1 MRASLLLIV
10 LLLSGLAHADR
21 LILAPLGKKIPYGT
35 IRLEHLFDQAERDSY
50 RTAMAVGVTESI
62 DAELTYENRNDRRRV
77 LSYDV
82 SYNVLPPLTNFA
94 PGISV
99 GLRDG
104 VGKSQDGR
112 FAYLA
117 ATYRFGQLGRYSQD
131 TSAEVTLGLSQGDR
145 SSAFVGVLM
154 PFRESFR
161 MMVEHDTR
169 RVSGGFE
176 FRPHRDVWVR
186 WIHRSDESLWS
197 VTLVSRW

>member
-1 MRASLLLIV
+1 MRAPLLLIC
-10 LLLSGLAHADR
+10 LAMSGMAHADR
-21 LILAPLGKKIPYGT
+21 LILAPVGKKIPYGT
-35 IRLEHLFDQAERDSY
+35 FRLEHFFDQAERDWY
-50 RTAMAVGVTESI
+50 RTALAVGVTPTI
-62 DAELTYENRNDRRRV
+62 DAELTYESVEDRQRV

-82 SYNVLPPLTNFA
+82 SYNVLPPLTNLA

-104 VGKSQDGR
+104 TGETDDGR

-117 ATYRFGQLGRYSQD
+117 ATYRFGQLGQFNQD
-131 TSAEVTLGLSQGDR
+131 SPAEVTIGIAQGDE
-145 SSAFVGVLM
+145 STAFVGVML

-161 MMVEHDTR
+161 MLAEFDTQ

-186 WIHRSDESLWS
+186 WVHRPKQSLWS
-197 VTLVSRW
+197 LTLVSRW